1 MIYEI
6 SEKIIWEK
14 IRQDEEHKPLHP
26 LQALIEQFGGV
37 AFEKQIVL
45 DDIVDN
51 KPWQIDMEKQ
61 QIVFGDDLYLSF
73 QLLGTYSY
81 STKTWLWAWANDKSD
96 LPESIIQQALELKK
110 YGEDNGIELF
120 THCNLNA
127 GQGDLHIMGLIASGI
142 FNASGYYI
150 ADYGEGSLMLT
161 FSDEHIEQ
169 TYQKNSTHL
178 QILSVFQQFISTYE
192 MNHYFVLK
200 HYLLAKDYQV
210 TFDDGLK
217 LIATKD
223 QCQISAEFY
232 NLLRLIEL
240 NG

>member
-1 MIYEI
+1 
-6 SEKIIWEK
+6 
-14 IRQDEEHKPLHP
+14 
-26 LQALIEQFGGV
+26 
-37 AFEKQIVL
+37 
-45 DDIVDN
+45 
-51 KPWQIDMEKQ
+51 
-61 QIVFGDDLYLSF
+61 
-73 QLLGTYSY
+73 
-81 STKTWLWAWANDKSD
+81 
-96 LPESIIQQALELKK
+96 
-110 YGEDNGIELF
+110 
-120 THCNLNA
+120 
-127 GQGDLHIMGLIASGI
+127 MGLIASGI

-192 MNHYFVLK
+192 MNHYFGLK

-217 LIATKD
+217 LIATKE
-223 QCQISAEFY
+223 QRQISAEFD